1 MAKLALILFLVI
13 IGIASFGGYY
23 LFSDQGYYKTND
35 YYIYNTE
42 DPKIKHET
50 NDQGESNKYYIYEV
64 SGYKDGKSE
73 NLKLSLLSPIK
84 KNQAYLV
91 KWEERRAIV
100 SKIKEI
106 SNSKFEKNKNP

>member
-1 MAKLALILFLVI
+1 MAKFTLISVLVF
-13 IGIASFGGYY
+13 IGITSFGGYY

-50 NDQGESNKYYIYEV
+50 NDQGESIKYYFYEL
-64 SGYKDGKSE
+64 SGYKYGKSE
-73 NLKLSLLSPIK
+73 TLKMSLLSPIK

-100 SKIKEI
+100 SKIEEI
-106 SNSKFEKNKNP
+106 SKSKFEKNKNP